1 MTMKLNCK
9 IIKII
14 VDNLYLYIINYNGLG
29 SVKFD
34 KFDVML

>member
-9 IIKII
+9 IIKTI
-14 VDNLYLYIINYNGLG
+14 VDNFYLYIINYNGQD
-29 SVKFD
+29 SVQFD